1 MTEKK
6 RMYDGPTDDGLYIVF
21 ATITENP
28 KYPLLPWATCFDRE
42 YADWLIDFVAEF
54 AEGFIN
60 STDYD
65 MEVPQPVT
73 QMGVAYLAH
82 FSDVPKEVIERLAD
96 LAGDSGEIFAL
107 ADNAKEFADK
117 ELTFLNDVDEK
128 SVTVIKKKPI
138 YN

>member
-1 MTEKK
+1 MSKKK

-21 ATITENP
+21 AGITENP
-28 KYPLLPWATCFDRE
+28 KYPLLPWALCFDRE
-42 YADWLIDFVAEF
+42 YADFLIDSVVWF

-60 STDYD
+60 STDYE

-73 QMGVAYLAH
+73 QMGTAYLAH

-96 LAGDSGEIFAL
+96 LAGDGGEIYAL

-117 ELTFLNDVDEK
+117 ELTFLNDVKQE
-128 SVTVIKKKPI
+128 SVTLIKEKPI

>member
-1 MTEKK
+1 MAKKK

-21 ATITENP
+21 AGITENP
-28 KYPLLPWATCFDRE
+28 KYPLLPWALCFDRE
-42 YADWLIDFVAEF
+42 YADFLIDSVVWF

-60 STDYD
+60 STDYE

-73 QMGVAYLAH
+73 QMGTAYLAH

-96 LAGDSGEIFAL
+96 LAGDGGEIYAL

-117 ELTFLNDVDEK
+117 ELTFLNDVKQE
-128 SVTVIKKKPI
+128 SVTLIKEKPI